1 MFIVPYIYIKIA
13 LKTRFSAVRYTYKLS
28 LTFTLLLDHSLV
40 IRRNLKH
47 SGSHVQSS
55 LKILSVQ
62 TFTTCRWYFVDSLL
76 SHVFKNIMPLSN
88 PLIPGYDSYYVVITT
103 LYWDIKSNPSLTPI
117 IRGSHF
123 LRGLLA
129 THYSTTV
136 VSNKLMQS
144 LE

>member
-55 LKILSVQ
+55 LKILMVSRLLQRVGGTLLTVYSH
-62 TFTTCRWYFVDSLL
+62 TFLKISCHF
-76 SHVFKNIMPLSN
+76 P
-88 PLIPGYDSYYVVITT
+88 IP
-103 LYWDIKSNPSLTPI
+103 
-117 IRGSHF
+117 
-123 LRGLLA
+123 
-129 THYSTTV
+129 
-136 VSNKLMQS
+136 
-144 LE
+144 